1 MILNEITSYLESIAP
16 LAYQESY
23 DNSGLLVGNPTTE
36 VTGVLISLDC
46 TEEVIDEAI
55 ANNCNVVISHHPIVF
70 KGLKQLVGK
79 NYVERTVIK
88 AIKNDVA
95 LYAIHTNLDSVF
107 KKGVNTKIAERLG
120 LAQTRILQ
128 PKSNLLYKLS
138 VFVPQKHAET
148 LKNALFAAGA
158 GNIGEYSHC
167 SFTTEGTGSFMP
179 KEGSQPF
186 VGTQDSVHLEPET
199 KVEVIVPKPNKNK
212 VEQALIKAHPY
223 EEVAFDWYA
232 LENTFSTVGSGMIGQ
247 LPQPL
252 STEDFLNH
260 VKEKLQ
266 TDCIRYTPLANDKPI
281 KKVAIC
287 GGSGSFL
294 LKNAKQQGA
303 DAFVTGDFKYH
314 DFFDAEGSILITDVG
329 HYESEQFTS
338 ELLSELLRE
347 KFSTFAI
354 RLSEVNTNPINY
366 FK

>member
-1 MILNEITSYLESIAP
+1 MNVNEITSFLESIAP

-23 DNSGLLVGNPTTE
+23 DNSGLLVGNPAAE
-36 VTGVLISLDC
+36 VSGVLISLDC
-46 TEEVIDEAI
+46 TEEVVDEAI
-55 ANNCNVVISHHPIVF
+55 AKNCNLVISHHPIVF

-107 KKGVNTKIAERLG
+107 KNGVNTKIAERLG
-120 LAQTRILQ
+120 LAETRILQ

-138 VFVPQKHAET
+138 VFVPQKQAET
-148 LKNALFAAGA
+148 LKNALFTAGA
-158 GNIGEYSHC
+158 GHIGEYSHC
-167 SFTTEGTGSFMP
+167 SFTTEGTGSFLP
-179 KEGSQPF
+179 QEGTQPF
-186 VGTQDSVHLEPET
+186 VGTQGSVHHETET
-199 KVEVIVPKPNKNK
+199 KIEVIVPKPNKNR
-212 VEQALIKAHPY
+212 VEQAMRAAHPY

-232 LENTFSTVGSGMIGQ
+232 LENTLETVGSGMVGR
-247 LPQPL
+247 LDHPM
-252 STEDFLNH
+252 STEDFLTH

-266 TDCIRYTPLANDKPI
+266 TDCIRYTPLTTDKPI
-281 KKVAIC
+281 EKVAIC

-303 DAFVTGDFKYH
+303 DAFITGDFKYH
-314 DFFDAEGSILITDVG
+314 EFFDAEGTILITDVG